1 MGIGGKLLHAEI
13 FPMHI
18 LIFLCF
24 LVLSASVVR
33 AIPAKDLPAYKNA
46 SLPVDDR
53 VKDLLGR
60 MTLDEKIRQ
69 THMFRGNILSGDKR
83 DAASGAPISPE
94 RVRALLGTA
103 GIGAHSYRPYSAA
116 YVNEVQKIAME
127 ETRLGIPVLIFA
139 EGLHGYQGTSFP
151 QMIALAATWDIPLV
165 SKIYEHVGTEARSF
179 GVHAIHGPVLDLA
192 RDARWGRCEETFGED
207 TFLSSR
213 MAVATVKGLQKDD
226 LKRPDAVIADI
237 KHFGGHS
244 PAQAGINMGPVHVG
258 QRELLSDYL
267 AVFRAAFQEGG
278 ARMTMAAYHEIDGI
292 PCIANSWLLTD
303 LLRKE
308 WGFNGAVISDA
319 GAVARLTNDE
329 SVSHGVAGSPEDA
342 AAQALNAGM
351 SISYMEFGFDERG
364 EDRWPAIVKRAH
376 DQGKLSEETINRAA
390 GDVLRLKFELG
401 LFDNPYTDDSLADK
415 VCGNAEGTA
424 LALQAAREAMTL
436 VQNRGALLPL
446 SKNLKKIAVI
456 GPQSTSQTGDYAPW
470 KYGKTVG
477 ILDAIR
483 AAVSKETAVT
493 YVRGVPIKNEGP
505 QNVIA
510 EEYLWQPDGTGKG
523 LCAEYFANKD
533 LSGEP
538 ALRRVDPAVNFD
550 WNDLSPDARIPFDNF
565 SVRWTGKIK
574 VPRDME
580 IAVGTQTT
588 DGSRLWIDGKL
599 VGDGWRGGSVTPSGK
614 FAFKAGQFHD
624 VKMEYF
630 QGVNPKAIARL
641 KWEFDKSGGIP
652 EALAAARD
660 ADVVVVLVGEN
671 GATCG
676 ENEDRST
683 IDLPGRQDE
692 LVKAVQATGKPCVL
706 VVLSG
711 RALALPWEAVNIPAI
726 LMGWFPG
733 QLGGQAVADVL
744 FGDYNPAG
752 RLPVSMPKSLGQL
765 PIYYSQKRT
774 AAFPNAR
781 TYHGDENP
789 AMNRAPL
796 FPFGHGLSYTKFDYS
811 NLTVTPK
818 EIPPD
823 GRAKV
828 AFVVKNSGRRD
839 GDEVVQ
845 LYVQDVV
852 SSVTTPF
859 KLLKGFKRIHIKAG
873 ESQTVAFDLGPE
885 DLRLLDREWKWVVEP
900 GEFKIM
906 VGASSED
913 IRLNDSLVVQ

>member
-1 MGIGGKLLHAEI
+1 MRVSI
-13 FPMHI
+13 F
-18 LIFLCF
+18 FCF
-24 LVLSASVVR
+24 LALSAPVFSEQPSLSTPG
-33 AIPAKDLPAYKNA
+33 AATKELLAYKNA
-46 SLPVDDR
+46 ALSVGER

-69 THMFRGNILSGDKR
+69 THMFRGNILFNDKR
-83 DAASGAPISPE
+83 DAASGAPISPD
-94 RVRALLGTA
+94 RVRALLGKE

-116 YVNEVQKIAME
+116 YINEVQKIAME

-139 EGLHGYQGTSFP
+139 EGLHGYQGTSYP
-151 QMIALAATWDIPLV
+151 QMIGLAATWDTPMV
-165 SKIYEHVGTEARSF
+165 AKIFEHVGAEARSL

-207 TFLSSR
+207 TYLSSR
-213 MAVATVKGLQKDD
+213 MAVAAVKGLQKGD

-258 QRELLSDYL
+258 QRELLTDYL
-267 AVFRAAFQEGG
+267 SVFKAAFKEGG

-292 PCIANSWLLTD
+292 PCIANTWLLTD
-303 LLRKE
+303 ILRKD
-308 WGFNGAVISDA
+308 WGFSGAVLSDA
-319 GAVARLTNDE
+319 GAVVRLTGNE
-329 SVSHGVAGSPEDA
+329 SVSHGVAEAPEDA

-351 SISYMEFGFDERG
+351 SISYMEFGFNEKG
-364 EDRWPAIVKRAH
+364 EDRWPAIVRRAYE
-376 DQGKLSEETINRAA
+376 QGKISEATIDRAA
-390 GDVLRLKFELG
+390 GDVLRLKFEIG
-401 LFDNPYTDDSLADK
+401 LFDNPYTDDSLSAK
-415 VCGNAEGTA
+415 VCGNPEGTA
-424 LALQAAREAMTL
+424 LALQGAREAMTL
-436 VQNRGALLPL
+436 LQNKNGLLPL
-446 SKNLKKIAVI
+446 SKSLKNITVV
-456 GPQSTSQTGDYAPW
+456 GPQAVSQLGDYAPW
-470 KYGKTVG
+470 KFGKTVG
-477 ILDAIR
+477 ILDSIR
-483 AAVSKETAVT
+483 AAVSKETTVT
-493 YVRGVPIKNEGP
+493 YVKGVPIKNEGP

-510 EEYLWQPDGTGKG
+510 EEFLWQPDGAGKG
-523 LCAEYFANKD
+523 LRGEYFANKN

-538 ALRRVDPAVNFD
+538 ALVRVDPAVNFD

-574 VPRDME
+574 VPKDME
-580 IAVGTQTT
+580 IAVGTLSS

-599 VGDGWRGGSVTPSGK
+599 VADGWRDGTVATSGK

-624 VKMEYF
+624 VKLEYY

-652 EALAAARD
+652 EAVAAAQAAD
-660 ADVVVVLVGEN
+660 AVVILVGEN

-683 IDLPGRQDE
+683 IDLPGHQGE

-711 RALALPWEAVNIPAI
+711 RALALPWEAANIPAI

-765 PIYYSQKRT
+765 PIYYGQKRT
-774 AAFPNAR
+774 AAAPNAR

-789 AMNRAPL
+789 VMDRAPL

-818 EIPPD
+818 EIPPV
-823 GRAKV
+823 GKAKV
-828 AFVVKNSGRRD
+828 SFTVKNTGQRD

-859 KLLKGFKRIHIKAG
+859 KLLKGFKRIHLKAG
-873 ESQTVAFDLGPE
+873 ESQTFDFELGPD
-885 DLRLLDREWKWVVEP
+885 DLHLLNREWKWVVEP

-906 VGASSED
+906 IGASSED
-913 IRLNDSLVVQ
+913 IRLKESLVVQKAQP